1 MNIKTHSSPHQVLSR
16 FPDMAS
22 LESSGLMT
30 AAEVQ
35 LYTRQENELKK
46 KYSNNKKLQP
56 EDNYLLTQLPL
67 RWATNLAVKLNV
79 EKELSS
85 DLSFR

>member
-22 LESSGLMT
+22 LECSGLMT

-46 KYSNNKKLQP
+46 KYSNNKELRP
-56 EDNYLLTQLPL
+56 EDKYLLTQLPL
-67 RWATNLAVKLNV
+67 RWATNLLVKINREGV
-79 EKELSS
+79 IST
-85 DLSFR
+85 DFGFR